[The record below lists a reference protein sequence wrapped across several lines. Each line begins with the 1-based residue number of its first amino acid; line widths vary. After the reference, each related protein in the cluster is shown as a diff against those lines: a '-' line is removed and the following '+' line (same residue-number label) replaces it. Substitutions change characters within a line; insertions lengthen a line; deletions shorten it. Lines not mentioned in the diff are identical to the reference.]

1 MHRMKVFLFA
11 HLLALL
17 MLALPLV
24 PAAHAAPPGAAGPDR

>member
-1 MHRMKVFLFA
+1 MRRIHVHLFA

-24 PAAHAAPPGAAGPDR
+24 PAAHAAPPRRGRP